1 MVGGR
6 YRKKAHKKGRVSKH
20 ILDAQE
26 RRKEEVAKAPKLDG
40 ETSAGAGADADPDSA
55 PPTIKTAAPITNAS
69 KPKATTTT
77 AAAPKKKK
85 TKKHTKEPKDVHN
98 YLSAWK
104 HRESA
109 PGLWKFNKNTQSWL
123 FRHMYDAEKV
133 PKATF
138 SLLMDYMEGVQGG
151 MRERVNED
159 AVRRAM
165 RYKDWEKNGSEEA
178 EKKTAVANA
187 DADIEDDNKRF
198 SAMDENEKRKEYK
211 RARKVIDE
219 LKKAQEA

>member
-1 MVGGR
+1 
-6 YRKKAHKKGRVSKH
+6 
-20 ILDAQE
+20 
-26 RRKEEVAKAPKLDG
+26 
-40 ETSAGAGADADPDSA
+40 
-55 PPTIKTAAPITNAS
+55 
-69 KPKATTTT
+69 
-77 AAAPKKKK
+77 
-85 TKKHTKEPKDVHN
+85 
-98 YLSAWK
+98 
-104 HRESA
+104 
-109 PGLWKFNKNTQSWL
+109 
-123 FRHMYDAEKV
+123 MYDAEKV